1 MSGESRYRIN
11 APEVVAET
19 LDGEALIVH
28 LGTGAYYSIRGSG
41 EAVWGLLLLGANV
54 DEVCRSA
61 ALQYEAKADEVRG
74 DVERFVTEL
83 AAEGLIVAEAMTAPA
98 IDSDFL
104 LEARGAWVAPALEKF
119 TDMEDLLAL
128 DPVHDVDETAGW
140 PTVKPQAAAL

>member
-1 MSGESRYRIN
+1 MSGETRYRIN

-54 DEVCRSA
+54 DEACRSV
-61 ALQYEAKADEVRG
+61 ALQFETKAEEIRG
-74 DVERFVTEL
+74 DVERFAAEL
-83 AAEGLIVAEAMTAPA
+83 ASEGLIVAQEMTPPA

-104 LEARGAWVAPALEKF
+104 LEARGPWEAPALEKF

-128 DPVHDVDETAGW
+128 DPVHDVDEAAGW
-140 PTVKPQAAAL
+140 PSVKPEAAAR

>member
-1 MSGESRYRIN
+1 MSGSTRYRIN

-41 EAVWGLLLLGANV
+41 EAIWGLLLLGATV
-54 DEVCRSA
+54 DEACRSA
-61 ALQYEAKADEVRG
+61 ALQFETKAEAIEG
-74 DVERFVTEL
+74 DVARFVDEL
-83 AAEGLIVAEAMTAPA
+83 AAEGLIVAQEMTAPA

-104 LEARGAWVAPALEKF
+104 LEARGPWETPALEKF

-128 DPVHDVDETAGW
+128 DPVHDVDAAVGW
-140 PTVKPQAAAL
+140 PNVKSEAASR